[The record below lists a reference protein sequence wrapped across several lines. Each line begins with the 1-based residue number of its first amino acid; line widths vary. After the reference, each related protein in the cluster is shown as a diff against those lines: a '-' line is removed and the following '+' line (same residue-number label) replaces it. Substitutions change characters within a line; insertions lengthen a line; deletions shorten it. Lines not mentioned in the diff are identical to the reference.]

1 LLTPI
6 VANHFYTQY
15 ATEIDRL
22 NSEVST
28 LNAQIRSLE
37 PTVQRYNE
45 ISAELS
51 QIQAQ
56 LTLLGELNQGT
67 LRWSTNLDLLN
78 RGFNDVNSVWITSMS
93 PVQGQNMELSGYAM
107 YRNRIPQLADIF
119 DNATLLNVR
128 SNDIREEE
136 VYQFEYVVKDFFEDE
151 TIYTPESVQGIR
163 ELTQD

>member
-1 LLTPI
+1 
-6 VANHFYTQY
+6 V
-15 ATEIDRL
+15 
-22 NSEVST
+22 
-28 LNAQIRSLE
+28 E

-67 LRWSTNLDLLN
+67 LRWSKNLDLLN

-93 PVQGQNMELSGYAM
+93 PGQGQNMELSGYAM

-119 DNATLLNVR
+119 SNSTLLNVR

-136 VYQFEYVVKDFFEDE
+136 VYQFEYVVKGFFEDE
-151 TIYTPESVQGIR
+151 NIYTPESVQGIR
-163 ELTQD
+163 ELTQE